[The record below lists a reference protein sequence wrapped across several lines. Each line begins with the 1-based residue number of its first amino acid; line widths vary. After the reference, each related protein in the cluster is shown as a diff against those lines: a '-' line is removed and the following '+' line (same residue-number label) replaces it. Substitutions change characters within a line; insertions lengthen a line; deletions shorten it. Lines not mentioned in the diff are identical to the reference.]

1 MGQGQSA
8 RDLRAAGKT
17 ALGAFLV
24 TAGVG
29 HLTFVRKEF
38 QAQVPDWFP
47 ADADKVVLASGVVE
61 IALGGAHLLVWK
73 QPARARLGAASA
85 AFFTAIF
92 PGNIS
97 QFTEHKDG
105 FGLDTDRKRFVRLL
119 FQPALVAGALA
130 AGDTRNVVG
139 RGHHA

>member
-1 MGQGQSA
+1 MSQGRLA
-8 RDLRAAGKT
+8 RSLRGIGKT
-17 ALGAFLV
+17 AIGAFLV

-38 QAQVPDWFP
+38 QAQVPNWFP
-47 ADADKVVLASGVVE
+47 VDADTVVLGSGVVE
-61 IALGGAHLLVWK
+61 IALGASHLLIWK
-73 QPARARLGAASA
+73 QPARARLGALSA
-85 AFFTAIF
+85 AFFTVIF

-130 AGDTRNVVG
+130 AGNTRETLCHGN
-139 RGHHA
+139 RS